1 MADDARLSL
10 EVGQLE
16 HDGWLVS
23 QIVLWDTDLE
33 PPLEACFMLGRAG
46 GESLLLLA
54 TEHDFPESPPRA
66 YAAPFVPLGHG
77 EELYDAFRK
86 GMARGRPDA
95 VAGQLEMVAGVV
107 SGGLRLGVD
116 GPCARRWRPGRIG
129 QRRRR
134 GGRRMTAWDR
144 VERLIGSDGL
154 HRLAQ
159 AHVVVVGVGSG
170 GGFVALSLAMSGV
183 GRFTLV
189 DMEALEQ
196 PNIVRHVADARYL
209 GVNKAQALADLIAQR
224 NPDAQVRVITGNI
237 TDHPD
242 ALNGADLMIVG
253 VDGEGMK
260 YHLNEMALARNL
272 PAVYAGVYARGE
284 GGDVCVIRPYDGP
297 CYACWAA
304 GVARG
309 PERRP
314 GRGTGLRPD
323 RRGRHAQSRAGAVD
337 PRRADRRGAG
347 RRGADAAASGSAA
360 AAAGQYAGD
369 GEHRA

>member
-1 MADDARLSL
+1 
-10 EVGQLE
+10 
-16 HDGWLVS
+16 
-23 QIVLWDTDLE
+23 
-33 PPLEACFMLGRAG
+33 
-46 GESLLLLA
+46 
-54 TEHDFPESPPRA
+54 
-66 YAAPFVPLGHG
+66 
-77 EELYDAFRK
+77 
-86 GMARGRPDA
+86 MARGRPDA

-116 GPCARRWRPGRIG
+116 GPCARRRRPGRIG

-304 GVARG
+304 ELREGLSAGPVEELDYGQIGEDGTLKAEPGLWIHVVRIAAAQADVALTLLLPGVRPPLPANTLVMANTALEIIEGQTTPPHGALWVNIARDPNCLVCG
-309 PERRP
+309 DRLQDVSETPLSIEDLAAQ
-314 GRGTGLRPD
+314 TGD
-323 RRGRHAQSRAGAVD
+323 ITIEAVE
-337 PRRADRRGAG
+337 ADRRL
-347 RRGADAAASGSAA
+347 RD
-360 AAAGQYAGD
+360 
-369 GEHRA
+369 E